1 MKRILLVLC
10 LLTGP
15 ALIGIG
21 TAHAQPSDLPQH
33 RLLVSSHG
41 VSAAAHVFSFCRA
54 ITQPVGGGLC
64 ADGPPTA
71 TSSVPAHGSGT
82 VLLVTGVRADAIAGH
97 VTRPGGSP
105 VPLRIVPADTSGRR
119 FIAVLPS
126 GPPLPLLLVFIRYS
140 GVAGAGGSTESGDAA
155 FSVGLREHRH
165 KRAVPKRL
173 TARVS
178 ARCVRP
184 RGRRRSCRLYQRG
197 RIEPPA
203 RSAADCRGGR
213 VLVRLIAR
221 RRTALRARARTSPDC
236 RYRLRSRRFSLPRS
250 ARRVV
255 VRTRFLGSSTLT
267 RSEALSV
274 RFRLTLR

>member
-1 MKRILLVLC
+1 MKRLLVLC

-15 ALIGIG
+15 ALTGVG

-41 VSAAAHVFSFCRA
+41 VSAAAHVFAFCRA
-54 ITQPVGGGLC
+54 ITQPVGRGFC

-71 TSSVPAHGSGT
+71 TSSVRAHGSGA
-82 VLLVTGVRADAIAGH
+82 VLLVTGVRVDAIAGH

-105 VPLRIVPADTSGRR
+105 HVPLRIVPADTSGRR

-126 GPPLPLLLVFIRYS
+126 GPPLPLLLVFIRHS

-155 FSVGLREHRH
+155 FSIGLREHRH

-173 TARVS
+173 TARVR
-178 ARCVRP
+178 ARCVRRP
-184 RGRRRSCRLYQRG
+184 GGRRSCRLYQRG

-203 RSAADCRGGR
+203 GSAPDCRGGR
-213 VLVRLIAR
+213 VLVRLIAG
-221 RRTALRARARTSPDC
+221 RRTALRARARTSSDC
-236 RYRLRSRRFSLPRS
+236 RYRLRSRRFSLPGG

-255 VRTRFLGSSTLT
+255 VRTRFLGSSSLT

-274 RFRLTLR
+274 RVRLTLR